1 MGMVLWTLWNID
13 ILAGNAAFS
22 CSTAEVIFR
31 LFSLSLL
38 AAAIP
43 FVAAADIKLPPA
55 ALPTTAAPEPNS
67 PPAAI
72 TPVPASPF
80 ATPAPAP
87 MPAAPAVPVTSPA
100 VAVTASTEPPMEI
113 RRAIA
118 VEETAPLVSPPVSK
132 IVFTRCE
139 VPAPVIAIT
148 FDDGPN
154 PDHTPRLLDML
165 KARNI
170 KATFFMVGRC
180 VVTWPHIVKRI
191 ADEGHEVANHSW
203 SHPLLTSLGNTSLDS
218 QLQKTHDAILKACG
232 KAPLHYR
239 PPYGA
244 IGMSQR
250 KRIHEKLGYSTI
262 LWDVDPLDWKTP
274 RNSKK
279 VEERILANT
288 KSGSIILTHDIHGT
302 TVDAMP
308 ATLDALIARG
318 YQFATVSQLIELE
331 KETASTVVAT
341 APAPVPLTPEPTI
354 PVVPMSTLPPETV
367 APAKPVKAESAGE

>member
-1 MGMVLWTLWNID
+1 MDWTLRGID
-13 ILAGNAAFS
+13 ILAGNPEFS
-22 CSTAEVIFR
+22 CSISWVIFR
-31 LFSLSLL
+31 LFSLLL
-38 AAAIP
+38 LTAP
-43 FVAAADIKLPPA
+43 MPWVAVADIKLPPGA
-55 ALPTTAAPEPNS
+55 VPPPPSTPSVAS
-67 PPAAI
+67 GPAA
-72 TPVPASPF
+72 VM
-80 ATPAPAP
+80 PAPAA
-87 MPAAPAVPVTSPA
+87 AAPV
-100 VAVTASTEPPMEI
+100 STEPPVEI

-118 VEETAPLVSPPVSK
+118 VDEKAPVVVAAPVTK
-132 IVFTRCE
+132 IVYTRCA

-180 VVTWPHIVKRI
+180 VVTWPHLVKRM
-191 ADEGHEVANHSW
+191 AEEGHEVANHSW
-203 SHPLLTSLGNTSLDS
+203 SHPLLTSYGNTSLDS
-218 QLQKTHDAILKACG
+218 QLQKTHDAIIKACG
-232 KAPLHYR
+232 IAPRHYR

-250 KRIHEKLGYSTI
+250 KRIHEKFGYSTI

-279 VEERILANT
+279 VQERILANT
-288 KSGSIILTHDIHGT
+288 QSGSIILTHDIHGT

-308 ATLDALIARG
+308 ATLDALMARG

-331 KETASTVVAT
+331 KESISTAVAT
-341 APAPVPLTPEPTI
+341 ATVASPAASALPEPTI
-354 PVVPMSTLPPETV
+354 PVVPMATLPPETI
-367 APAKPVKAESAGE
+367 APAQPAKAVSVGE